1 MKSHLKQQKAPDRIV
16 FTDEAEL
23 YIPDYPNWDDTI
35 EKERPEPRLTPREV
49 EIYGAGY
56 EEGFRMGEAQRNS
69 DKKEAF
75 ELSDDYD
82 PSYDEAYLKT
92 LRERAKKNWVG
103 KIDPDEWLKELRE
116 GYGD

>member
-35 EKERPEPRLTPREV
+35 EEECPEPRLTPREV

-56 EEGFRMGEAQRNS
+56 EEGFRMGEAS
-69 DKKEAF
+69 ASESIKKEV
-75 ELSDDYD
+75 
-82 PSYDEAYLKT
+82 
-92 LRERAKKNWVG
+92 R
-103 KIDPDEWLKELRE
+103 
-116 GYGD
+116 